1 LAVLLVILCV
11 FTFPMYFEERSIYL
25 YALMALKLA
34 LLMPLLFDLYHLAR
48 GLVEKAIDNSD

>member
-1 LAVLLVILCV
+1 
-11 FTFPMYFEERSIYL
+11 MYFEERSIYL

-48 GLVEKAIDNSD
+48 GLVEKAIDNLD